1 MDTSNYCWIHILVIC
16 LCDRKKC
23 HCHVHAAPN
32 NHYMPSSWINSCHC
46 HREVSSFC
54 SYARYKSPTW
64 SSSDL
69 VGKAITIYL
78 NFSPRPE
85 RIEKVGSSSRLSYQQ
100 ALGTLLTYYEMDSS
114 SCFKSVRTI
123 LVLVKHDLVVGENI
137 PCMVF
142 HATVA
147 GGACPHMWHHIFC
160 HDERRY
166 VSTCWFFVYH
176 FS

>member
-1 MDTSNYCWIHILVIC
+1 

-123 LVLVKHDLVVGENI
+123 LVLVKHDLVVGKI
-137 PCMVF
+137 FRVWCSMPLSR
-142 HATVA
+142 VA
-147 GGACPHMWHHIFC
+147 L
-160 HDERRY
+160 
-166 VSTCWFFVYH
+166 VLTCGITSFVTMKEDL
-176 FS
+176 